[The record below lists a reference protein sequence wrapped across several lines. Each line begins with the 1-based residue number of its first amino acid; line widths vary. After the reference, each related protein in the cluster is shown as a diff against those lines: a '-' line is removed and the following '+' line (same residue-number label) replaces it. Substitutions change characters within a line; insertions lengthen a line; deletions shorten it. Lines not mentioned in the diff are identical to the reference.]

1 MASRERVLN
10 ADRAAEA
17 RRGIDGI
24 KLRSHP
30 IESRPNYLNTNSR
43 GHIVDRG
50 EFRYINTSVAPE
62 DSLLI
67 RTARQ
72 VNDEKPQRVLAQV
85 ARKAKRFKRPVIACF
100 GLAFKADIDDIRES
114 TALSIVEALSDTDD
128 SFEVLVVEPNLG
140 TLPPSLAGKARFV
153 KTSEALDRAD
163 IVVLL
168 VNHREF
174 AKIDRAHLHDKVVID
189 TRGTWS

>member
-1 MASRERVLN
+1 M
-10 ADRAAEA
+10 
-17 RRGIDGI
+17 
-24 KLRSHP
+24 
-30 IESRPNYLNTNSR
+30 
-43 GHIVDRG
+43 
-50 EFRYINTSVAPE
+50 
-62 DSLLI
+62 I
-67 RTARQ
+67 R
-72 VNDEKPQRVLAQV
+72 KP
-85 ARKAKRFKRPVIACF
+85 KRNKRPVIACF

-174 AKIDRAHLHDKVVID
+174 AKIDRAHLHEKVVID